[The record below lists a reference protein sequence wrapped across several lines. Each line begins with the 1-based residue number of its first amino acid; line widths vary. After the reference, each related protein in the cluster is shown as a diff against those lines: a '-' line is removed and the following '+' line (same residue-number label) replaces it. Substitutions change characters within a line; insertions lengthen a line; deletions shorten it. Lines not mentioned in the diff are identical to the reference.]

1 MEKQTSYENL
11 FLNIKGGGNG
21 FYNILFIEVHK
32 KREVFFTKCKNN
44 YCEIYTKSIKKG
56 FP

>member
-32 KREVFFTKCKNN
+32 KKGGV
-44 YCEIYTKSIKKG
+44 IYEM
-56 FP
+56 